1 METGLIGM
9 LEGKEINVGLADLS
23 YTYSRS
29 QVTKETGVLEQSTN
43 KYRDK
48 AIKTGQIVMLEG

>member
-29 QVTKETGVLEQSTN
+29 QVTKETGVLE
-43 KYRDK
+43 
-48 AIKTGQIVMLEG
+48 

>member
-9 LEGKEINVGLADLS
+9 LEGKEIDVGLADLL

-29 QVTKETGVLEQSTN
+29 QVTQVTGVVEQSTAE
-43 KYRDK
+43 YRD
-48 AIKTGQIVMLEG
+48 I